1 MATVC
6 LPHRVKFETR
16 ASENKTV
23 AYTRRAGRPMCS
35 GSYRTNWT
43 TLSACA
49 RASGGHGNDQALSR
63 ASDLAAASERRRQ
76 KFYVWPEALQYD
88 DDDQAQATD
97 RRGRTPHARAQA
109 HGGRAPP
116 APGTHFLRGRE
127 VAARYGINAKM
138 TLWRWLNDP
147 AYADLEFPAPRFLAR
162 TRRFWAESDLI
173 EWERRRGAQVERARP
188 QYNQTT
194 RCGL

>member
-49 RASGGHGNDQALSR
+49 RASGGHGNDHLRKELDHWRSLRPKPPSRSR
-63 ASDLAAASERRRQ
+63 AIRVLLRRALAAEKEREEGS
-76 KFYVWPEALQYD
+76 K
-88 DDDQAQATD
+88 
-97 RRGRTPHARAQA
+97 
-109 HGGRAPP
+109 
-116 APGTHFLRGRE
+116 
-127 VAARYGINAKM
+127 
-138 TLWRWLNDP
+138 
-147 AYADLEFPAPRFLAR
+147 
-162 TRRFWAESDLI
+162 SDH
-173 EWERRRGAQVERARP
+173 
-188 QYNQTT
+188 
-194 RCGL
+194 

>member
-88 DDDQAQATD
+88 DGDPGSGYGSTRPDASCPGTSSRGARAASARD
-97 RRGRTPHARAQA
+97 SFPPRSRGRRALWHQRKDDFVEVA
-109 HGGRAPP
+109 ERPGLCRPGISRASLLGED
-116 APGTHFLRGRE
+116 AEVLGRE
-127 VAARYGINAKM
+127 RSNRMGTTPRRAGGARKA
-138 TLWRWLNDP
+138 
-147 AYADLEFPAPRFLAR
+147 
-162 TRRFWAESDLI
+162 S
-173 EWERRRGAQVERARP
+173 V
-188 QYNQTT
+188 
-194 RCGL
+194 